1 MTKKIVLCIII
12 SISVQTTVISAK
24 IKEKELSG
32 YTAAALSKIIA
43 SNPGRET
50 EIRRSV
56 NGLIK
61 NSKSGIRLID
71 KFALFL
77 YDCNSKGLTIEKIK
91 FYKDGNINLFIIT
104 LKDTSDNGIYSLSL
118 EYTYIAASDS
128 FVLSDI
134 SFSMVFPDKIK
145 SAAQFFG
152 GG

>member
-1 MTKKIVLCIII
+1 MIKRVILCIII
-12 SISVQTTVISAK
+12 SVQSSVIFAE
-24 IKEKELSG
+24 IKESELSG
-32 YTAAALSKIIA
+32 YKSAILRKIIA

-50 EIRRSV
+50 EIRRSM
-56 NGLIK
+56 NGLVK
-61 NSKSGIRLID
+61 TSSSGIRLID

-104 LKDTSDNGIYSLSL
+104 LKDRSDSGIYSLFL
-118 EYTYIAASDS
+118 EYTYVSASDS
-128 FVLSDI
+128 YVLSDI
-134 SFSMVFPDKIK
+134 SFSMIFPDKIK

>member
-1 MTKKIVLCIII
+1 MIKKIILCIII
-12 SISVQTTVISAK
+12 SVQAAVISAK

-32 YTAAALSKIIA
+32 YKAAALSKIIE
-43 SNPGRET
+43 SNPGKET
-50 EIRRSV
+50 EIRRSM
-56 NGLIK
+56 NGLVK

-77 YDCNSKGLTIEKIK
+77 YDCNTKGLTIEKIK

-104 LKDTSDNGIYSLSL
+104 LKDKSDNGIYNLSL

-134 SFSMVFPDKIK
+134 SFSMIFHDKIK

>member
-1 MTKKIVLCIII
+1 MIKKIILCIII
-12 SISVQTTVISAK
+12 SVQASVIFAE
-24 IKEKELSG
+24 IKENELSN
-32 YTAAALSKIIA
+32 YKTVFLRKIIA
-43 SNPGRET
+43 SNPSRET

-56 NGLIK
+56 NGYIK
-61 NSKSGIRLID
+61 SSSSGIKIID

-77 YDCNSKGLTIEKIK
+77 YDCNNKGLSIEKIK

-104 LKDTSDNGIYSLSL
+104 LKDKSDNGIYNLSL

-134 SFSMVFPDKIK
+134 SFSMIFPDKIK